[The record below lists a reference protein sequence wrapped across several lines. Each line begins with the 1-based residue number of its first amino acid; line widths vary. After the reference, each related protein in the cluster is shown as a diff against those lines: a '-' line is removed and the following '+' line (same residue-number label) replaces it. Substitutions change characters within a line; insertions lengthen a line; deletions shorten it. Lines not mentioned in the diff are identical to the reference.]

1 MRRLILILMACS
13 LVSGCAP
20 RSTFVL
26 LPDPNGQ
33 VGKIIVTNPQGA
45 QTLNQARQ
53 SVAIKSKTDSPGKIK
68 TMDEAE
74 IHSLFGKALGIQPS
88 PPAKFLLYFK
98 PESVQPNP
106 ESASEIPKIM
116 HAIKDRHSMD
126 ISVNGHTDRKG
137 EVDYNNE
144 LSFQRARRVQ
154 KMLEK
159 AGVDPSLITT
169 TSHGKN
175 NPLVPTADNV
185 PEPLNRRVEVIVR

>member
-1 MRRLILILMACS
+1 MHRLILILIACT
-13 LVSGCAP
+13 LTAGCAP
-20 RSTFVL
+20 KSTFVL

-33 VGKIIVTNPQGA
+33 VGTIIVTNSQGA

-53 SVAIKSKTDSPGKIK
+53 SVVIKSKTDVPGEIK
-68 TMDEAE
+68 TMDERQ
-74 IHSLFGKALGIQPS
+74 INSLFGKALNIQPL

-98 PESVQPNP
+98 PESVQPMP
-106 ESASEIPKIM
+106 ESESEIPKIM
-116 HAIKDRHSMD
+116 YAIKDRHSMD

-137 EVDYNNE
+137 EDDYNNE

-159 AGVDPSLITT
+159 EGVDPSFITT

-185 PEPLNRRVEVIVR
+185 PEPRNRRVEVIVR

>member
-1 MRRLILILMACS
+1 MQRLILILMACS
-13 LVSGCAP
+13 LIAGCA
-20 RSTFVL
+20 RKSTFVL

-33 VGKIIVTNPQGA
+33 VGKIIVTNAQGA

-53 SVAIKSKTDSPGKIK
+53 SLVIKSTTDTPGKIK

-74 IHSLFGKALGIQPS
+74 IHSLFGKALDIQPS

-98 PESVQPNP
+98 PESVQPKP
-106 ESASEIPKIM
+106 ESVSEIPKIM
-116 HAIKDRHSMD
+116 HAIKDKHSMD

-137 EVDYNNE
+137 EADYNNE

-159 AGVDPSLITT
+159 AGVDPSVITT
-169 TSHGKN
+169 SSHGKN
-175 NPLVPTADNV
+175 NPLVPTADDV
-185 PEPLNRRVEVIVR
+185 PEPRNRRVEVIVR